1 MTPKKDEVLFAA
13 LGGAGEIGMNF
24 YAYGH
29 DGAWL
34 AVDCGVSFGDPNMP
48 GIDVF
53 TADPSFLDEEETNLV
68 GLVITHA
75 HEDHIGG
82 VAHLWPF
89 LRCPVY
95 VTPFAAEILK
105 GKLRETDFA
114 DEVPIHVIPAGEGK
128 AQVGPFALEF
138 IQMSHS
144 IPEPQAIA
152 IKTAAGTVLH
162 TGDWKIDENPQVGKP
177 IDEAHLRQL
186 GDEGLLA
193 LIGDSTNAME
203 PGHAASEQ
211 AAKEGLVE
219 VIKRQT
225 GRVAVGCFATNV
237 ARVKSLAA
245 AAKATGRSLVLAGR
259 SLHRV
264 SAAARETGYLTDLP
278 EIVAEEDMGDLPAD
292 KVLMIC
298 TGSQGESRAALAR
311 MAFDNHP
318 TVFLEEG
325 DTVIF
330 ASRVIPGNEKE
341 VGAIQNALA
350 KRNIQVL
357 TEDDVE
363 ETVHVTGHPMRDEL
377 SALLTWTRPKFVLP
391 VHGEWRHMQAHAELA
406 REHQV
411 QEAVVGGNGALIRIT
426 DSSAQIVDKVYSG
439 RLALDGD
446 RLIDPQGP
454 VLPQRRRLARAGTV
468 SVAVALDHKGQLAGQ
483 VATEAFG
490 CLDRDVDGD
499 VLAHVREAVADRIG
513 KLDRGKRHENGPVE
527 KAIVGVTKGVFADQ
541 TGKKPLVLVH
551 IIRL

>member
-1 MTPKKDEVLFAA
+1 MTPKKSEVLFTA
-13 LGGAGEIGMNF
+13 LGGAGEIGINF

-34 AVDCGVSFGDPNMP
+34 AVDCGVGFGDPDLP
-48 GIDVF
+48 GVDVF
-53 TADPSFLDEEETNLV
+53 TADPSFLDEEGTNLV

-95 VTPFAAEILK
+95 LTPFAAEILK
-105 GKLRETDFA
+105 GKLSETDFA
-114 DEVPIHVIPAGEGK
+114 DEVPIHVLKAGEGK

-144 IPEPQAIA
+144 IPEPQAVV
-152 IKTAAGTVLH
+152 IKTAAGTILH
-162 TGDWKIDENPQVGKP
+162 TGDWKIDAAPQVGKP
-177 IDEAHLRQL
+177 LDEARLRTL

-193 LIGDSTNAME
+193 LTGDSTNALE

-211 AAKEGLVE
+211 AAKEGLLE

-225 GRVAVGCFATNV
+225 GRVAVCCFATNV

-264 SAAARETGYLTDLP
+264 TAVARQTGYLNGLP
-278 EIVAEEDMGDLPAD
+278 EIVAEEDMKALPPD
-292 KVLMIC
+292 QVLMIC
-298 TGSQGESRAALAR
+298 TGSQGERRAALAR
-311 MAFDNHP
+311 IAFDRHP
-318 TVFLEEG
+318 TVFLEAG
-325 DTVIF
+325 DSVIF

-350 KRNIQVL
+350 KRDIQVL
-357 TEDDVE
+357 TEDSVE

-377 SALLTWTRPKFVLP
+377 STLLTWTRPKFVLP
-391 VHGEWRHMQAHAELA
+391 IHGEWRHMQAYAKLA
-406 REHQV
+406 RTHQV
-411 QEAVVGGNGALIRIT
+411 QDALVGGNGALIRLT
-426 DSSAQIVDKVYSG
+426 ESSAQIVDTVYSG

-454 VLPQRRRLARAGTV
+454 VLPQRRRLSRAGAV
-468 SVAVALDHKGQLAGQ
+468 SVAVALDHKGQVAGP
-483 VATEAFG
+483 VSAEAFG
-490 CLDRDVDGD
+490 CLDQDVDGD
-499 VLAHVREAVADRIG
+499 VLAQVREAVAARLS
-513 KLDRGKRHENGPVE
+513 KLDRGQRQDNGRVE

-541 TGKKPLVLVH
+541 TGKKPLVLAH

>member
-1 MTPKKDEVLFAA
+1 MIPKKDEVLFAA

-24 YAYGH
+24 YSYGH

-53 TADPSFLDEEETNLV
+53 TADPSFLEEEETNLV

-95 VTPFAAEILK
+95 LTPFAAEILK

-114 DEVPIHVIPAGEGK
+114 DEVPIHIIAPGGGR
-128 AQVGPFALEF
+128 AQVGPFAIEF
-138 IQMSHS
+138 VQMSHS
-144 IPEPQAIA
+144 IPEPQAVA
-152 IKTAAGTVLH
+152 IKTAVGTVLH
-162 TGDWKIDENPQVGKP
+162 TGDWKIDAAPQIGAP
-177 IDEAHLRQL
+177 IDQARLKQL

-203 PGHAASEQ
+203 EGRAASEQ
-211 AAKEGLVE
+211 SAKEGLID
-219 VIKRQT
+219 VIKRQK

-237 ARVKSLAA
+237 ARVQSLGA

-264 SAAARETGYLTDLP
+264 TAAAKEAGYLSDLP
-278 EIVAEEDMGDLPAD
+278 DIIPEDQMRDLPPEN
-292 KVLMIC
+292 VLMIA
-298 TGSQGESRAALAR
+298 TGSQGEGRAALAR
-311 MAFDNHP
+311 MAADSHP
-318 TVFLEEG
+318 TCFLEAG
-325 DTVIF
+325 DTIIF
-330 ASRVIPGNEKE
+330 SSRVIPGNEVE
-341 VGAIQNALA
+341 VGRIQNAFA
-350 KRNIQVL
+350 KRGVQVL
-357 TEDDVE
+357 TESDVE
-363 ETVHVTGHPMRDEL
+363 ETVHVTGHPMRGEL
-377 SALLTWTRPKFVLP
+377 SDLLTWTRPKFVLP
-391 VHGEWRHMQAHAELA
+391 VHGEWRHMEAHAALA
-406 REHQV
+406 RDHQV
-411 QEAVVGGNGALIRIT
+411 HDAVVGGNGALIRINET
-426 DSSAQIVDKVYSG
+426 SAQIIDRVYSG

-454 VLPQRRRLARAGTV
+454 LLPQRRRLSRAGTV
-468 SVAVALDHKGQLAGQ
+468 SIAVALDHKGALAGP
-483 VATEAFG
+483 VSAEAYG
-490 CLDRDVDGD
+490 CLDKDVDGD
-499 VLAHVREAVADRIG
+499 VLAHVREGVAERLAR
-513 KLDRGKRHENGPVE
+513 LDRGKRHENGPVE
-527 KAIVGVTKGVFADQ
+527 KAVVGAAKRVFADQ